1 MSFLYGKFL
10 ADDSG
15 SADSPEGEIKTGS
28 RKGQTVDFVIKDE
41 ELPSDE
47 ITGQYIVNESQHKL
61 SPNDIKGVNGVTP
74 EAAQNAYAKQQSV
87 GNEIAKNAVM
97 QENVSAGDSVIESS
111 GGGSEFSDSNNDSD
125 KKFVPV
131 RNIETL
137 YNVSGK
143 EAVPKNGAPVNSSFG
158 EDTYS
163 AEDEQLDTLPSM
175 DSIGDL
181 DSSGPAFGDG
191 GVNNDTDFANG
202 TGGGSSR
209 HAVEPDENTIKDAP
223 LLAKAISTILA
234 NES

>member
-1 MSFLYGKFL
+1 M
-10 ADDSG
+10 
-15 SADSPEGEIKTGS
+15 
-28 RKGQTVDFVIKDE
+28 
-41 ELPSDE
+41 
-47 ITGQYIVNESQHKL
+47 
-61 SPNDIKGVNGVTP
+61 NGVTP

-202 TGGGSSR
+202 TGGGLSR